1 MDSSSSSSLSFQSSS
16 SSELEQEVNLMAIHE
31 ARAPEYWDARDWD
44 FSLESEDDEPL
55 TEGEG
60 DLQFLVDGEL
70 VPAGDDDRFPW
81 EAVLSSDE
89 EEEETEESE
98 DDSSSAGYPPAKRF
112 RGWAWSDDDD
122 DDEGDEAPTGGFINS
137 DEEPIGSSADGS
149 HYGDDEGGDGP

>member
-1 MDSSSSSSLSFQSSS
+1 
-16 SSELEQEVNLMAIHE
+16 MAIYE
-31 ARAPEYWDARDWD
+31 ARAPEYWEARDWD

-81 EAVLSSDE
+81 EAVLSSNE
-89 EEEETEESE
+89 EEEEAEESE

-112 RGWAWSDDDD
+112 RAGSCDDSDDDD
-122 DDEGDEAPTGGFINS
+122 EEEDVPGDGYSS
-137 DEEPIGSSADGS
+137 DEDDTAGSGADGS
-149 HYGDDEGGDGP
+149 NDGEDSGSAGAGFDH